1 MLEMFEG
8 AYQQMTMFQSIGQ
21 RLNSAN
27 IDKIPFLMK
36 CSHCAAGFGV
46 GL

>member
-1 MLEMFEG
+1 MLEIFEG

-21 RLNSAN
+21 RLKDAN
-27 IDKIPFLMK
+27 FDKIPFLMK
-36 CSHCAAGFGV
+36 CSHCAAGLGV